1 MLDEK
6 VREAKIIRLTLRSS
20 HMIKKLTKEQESIQ
34 KKIDNDEL
42 LSKIDRHTKNLFLFD
57 EAVHFLPP
65 RDEVFHSEINKG
77 FKIRFVSHKDN
88 PNKLFRYEEFRRGL
102 LDLNNLSP
110 GKNNLSLS
118 VFYRP
123 VISNAGRVYHMAT
136 SIPKKI
142 RAGLRT
148 KKMEL
153 IYEVDMASA
162 QPSILIL
169 EWLKHLKE
177 NNLINGNKEAENSAL
192 GVVIG
197 FQKVNG
203 VVADL
208 GGGSLELA
216 RVEKNIIHEKI
227 SLPLGVLRLFNQ
239 PKKNK
244 NKVKKIISFY
254 LNKIEWLR
262 KNKVKNLYLC
272 GGTWRTLM
280 NAHMIKTNYPLAILH
295 QYKLS
300 GSETLKFANK
310 LNTVKA
316 IKYEKLASATKSR
329 TNYIPIGGFI
339 LSNLIRICDP
349 VSVFLSQSGVR
360 EGSLISRPYLKVLQ
374 NNSLNRSVHF
384 ISHKK
389 ADYAANYLKLYNFIK
404 NLFSSNEEYF
414 PHRLLLPAC
423 SLSNFDWGLG
433 VYQRAELVFQEVIN
447 APILKLSHSDRIKL
461 GLVSFW
467 RHCSTKYYPNVEFV
481 KLLSNEEISACKRI
495 GAALR
500 LASSIGV
507 ISNIFFDKIK
517 IYKNSDK
524 DLILKVSKK
533 DAQVISNQVQKRLK
547 SLGDEMKIKS
557 KIIYTN

>member
-1 MLDEK
+1 MTARERDFINKEAIIDLGSNSIRMLIYDNILNSQIPVFNEK
-6 VREAKIIRLTLRSS
+6 AVCQLGKNLDRTGKLDPKGAEFALTVLKRFKQILSNLKVKKYKAIGTAALREATDAKEFIIKAQKII
-20 HMIKKLTKEQESIQ
+20 K
-34 KKIDNDEL
+34 KKIII
-42 LSKIDRHTKNLFLFD
+42 LS
-57 EAVHFLPP
+57 
-65 RDEVFHSEINKG
+65 
-77 FKIRFVSHKDN
+77 
-88 PNKLFRYEEFRRGL
+88 
-102 LDLNNLSP
+102 
-110 GKNNLSLS
+110 
-118 VFYRP
+118 
-123 VISNAGRVYHMAT
+123 
-136 SIPKKI
+136 
-142 RAGLRT
+142 
-148 KKMEL
+148 
-153 IYEVDMASA
+153 
-162 QPSILIL
+162 
-169 EWLKHLKE
+169 
-177 NNLINGNKEAENSAL
+177 GNKEAENSAL

-203 VVADL
+203 LVADL

-216 RVEKNIIHEKI
+216 RVEKNIIYEKI

-239 PKKNK
+239 PKRNK

-262 KNKVKNLYLC
+262 KNKIKNLYLC
-272 GGTWRTLM
+272 GGTWRTFM

-300 GSETLKFANK
+300 GLETLKFANK

-316 IKYEKLASATKSR
+316 IKSEKLASATKSR

-360 EGSLISRPYLKVLQ
+360 EGSLISKSHLKVLQ

-389 ADYAANYLKLYNFIK
+389 ADYAANYLKLYSFIK
-404 NLFSSNEEYF
+404 NLFSSNEKYF
-414 PHRLLLPAC
+414 SNRLLLPAC

-447 APILKLSHSDRIKL
+447 APILKLSHADRIKL

-481 KLLSNEEISACKRI
+481 KLLSNEEIAACKQI

-517 IYKNSDK
+517 IYKNSNK

-533 DAQVISNQVQKRLK
+533 DIQVISDQVQKRLR
-547 SLGDEMKIKS
+547 SLGEEMRLKS

>member
-1 MLDEK
+1 MTARERDFINKEAIIDLGSNSIRMLIYDNILNSQIPVFNEK
-6 VREAKIIRLTLRSS
+6 AVCQLGKNLDRTGKLDPKGAEFALTVLKRFKQILSNLKVKKYKAIGTAALREAIDAKDFIIKAQKII
-20 HMIKKLTKEQESIQ
+20 K
-34 KKIDNDEL
+34 KKIII
-42 LSKIDRHTKNLFLFD
+42 LS
-57 EAVHFLPP
+57 
-65 RDEVFHSEINKG
+65 
-77 FKIRFVSHKDN
+77 
-88 PNKLFRYEEFRRGL
+88 
-102 LDLNNLSP
+102 
-110 GKNNLSLS
+110 
-118 VFYRP
+118 
-123 VISNAGRVYHMAT
+123 
-136 SIPKKI
+136 
-142 RAGLRT
+142 
-148 KKMEL
+148 
-153 IYEVDMASA
+153 
-162 QPSILIL
+162 
-169 EWLKHLKE
+169 
-177 NNLINGNKEAENSAL
+177 GNKEAENSAL
-192 GVVIG
+192 GVIIG

-203 VVADL
+203 LVADL

-216 RVEKNIIHEKI
+216 RVEKNIIHDKI

-262 KNKVKNLYLC
+262 KNKIKNLYLC

-300 GSETLKFANK
+300 SLDTLKFVNR
-310 LNTVKA
+310 LNT
-316 IKYEKLASATKSR
+316 R

-360 EGSLISRPYLKVLQ
+360 EGSLINKSKLKVLQ
-374 NNSLNRSVHF
+374 NNSLSRSVHF
-384 ISHKK
+384 LSHKK
-389 ADYAANYLKLYNFIK
+389 ADYAANYLKLYNFIR
-404 NLFSSNEEYF
+404 NLFSTNEKYF
-414 PHRLLLPAC
+414 PSRLLLPAC

-447 APILKLSHSDRIKL
+447 APILKLSHNDRIKL

-481 KLLSNEEISACKRI
+481 KLLSNEEIAACKQI

-507 ISNIFFDKIK
+507 ISNIFFDKVK
-517 IYKNSDK
+517 IYKNSNK

-533 DAQVISNQVQKRLK
+533 DKQVISNQVQKRLK
-547 SLGDEMKIKS
+547 SLGDELKIKS

>member
-1 MLDEK
+1 RFKQILSNLK
-6 VREAKIIRLTLRSS
+6 VKKYKAIGTAALREATDAKEFIIKAQKII
-20 HMIKKLTKEQESIQ
+20 K
-34 KKIDNDEL
+34 KKIII
-42 LSKIDRHTKNLFLFD
+42 LS
-57 EAVHFLPP
+57 
-65 RDEVFHSEINKG
+65 
-77 FKIRFVSHKDN
+77 
-88 PNKLFRYEEFRRGL
+88 
-102 LDLNNLSP
+102 
-110 GKNNLSLS
+110 
-118 VFYRP
+118 
-123 VISNAGRVYHMAT
+123 
-136 SIPKKI
+136 
-142 RAGLRT
+142 
-148 KKMEL
+148 
-153 IYEVDMASA
+153 
-162 QPSILIL
+162 
-169 EWLKHLKE
+169 
-177 NNLINGNKEAENSAL
+177 GNKEAENSAL

-239 PKKNK
+239 PKRNK
-244 NKVKKIISFY
+244 NKVRKIISFY

-262 KNKVKNLYLC
+262 KNNIKNLYLC

-280 NAHMIKTNYPLAILH
+280 NAHMIKTNYPLAIL
-295 QYKLS
+295 Q
-300 GSETLKFANK
+300 
-310 LNTVKA
+310 
-316 IKYEKLASATKSR
+316 ATKSR

-349 VSVFLSQSGVR
+349 VNVFLSQSGVR
-360 EGSLISRPYLKVLQ
+360 EGSLISRSHLRVLQ

-404 NLFSSNEEYF
+404 NLFSSNEKYF

-423 SLSNFDWGLG
+423 SLSSFDWGLG

-447 APILKLSHSDRIKL
+447 APILKLSHGDRIKL

-481 KLLSNEEISACKRI
+481 KLLSNEEIIACKQI

-517 IYKNSDK
+517 IYKSNNK

-533 DAQVISNQVQKRLK
+533 DTQVISNQVQKRLR
-547 SLGDEMKIKS
+547 SLGEEMKLKS

>member
-1 MLDEK
+1 MTARERDFINKEAIIDLGSNSIRMLIYDNILNSQIPVFNEK
-6 VREAKIIRLTLRSS
+6 AVCQLGKNLDRTGKLDPKGAEFALTVLKRFKQILSNLKVKKYKAIGTAALREAIDAKDFIIKAQKII
-20 HMIKKLTKEQESIQ
+20 K
-34 KKIDNDEL
+34 KKIII
-42 LSKIDRHTKNLFLFD
+42 LS
-57 EAVHFLPP
+57 
-65 RDEVFHSEINKG
+65 
-77 FKIRFVSHKDN
+77 
-88 PNKLFRYEEFRRGL
+88 
-102 LDLNNLSP
+102 
-110 GKNNLSLS
+110 
-118 VFYRP
+118 
-123 VISNAGRVYHMAT
+123 
-136 SIPKKI
+136 
-142 RAGLRT
+142 
-148 KKMEL
+148 
-153 IYEVDMASA
+153 
-162 QPSILIL
+162 
-169 EWLKHLKE
+169 
-177 NNLINGNKEAENSAL
+177 GNKEAENSAL

-203 VVADL
+203 LVADL

-216 RVEKNIIHEKI
+216 RVEKNIIHDKI

-262 KNKVKNLYLC
+262 KNKIKNLYLC

-300 GSETLKFANK
+300 SLDTLKFVNR
-310 LNTVKA
+310 LNT
-316 IKYEKLASATKSR
+316 
-329 TNYIPIGGFI
+329 FI

-360 EGSLISRPYLKVLQ
+360 EGSLINKSKLKVLQ
-374 NNSLNRSVHF
+374 NNSLSRSVHF
-384 ISHKK
+384 LSHKK
-389 ADYAANYLKLYNFIK
+389 ADYAANYLKLYNFIR
-404 NLFSSNEEYF
+404 NLFSTNEKYF
-414 PHRLLLPAC
+414 PSRLLLPAC

-447 APILKLSHSDRIKL
+447 APILKLSHNDRIKL

-481 KLLSNEEISACKRI
+481 KLLSNEEIAACKQI

-507 ISNIFFDKIK
+507 ISNIFFDKVK
-517 IYKNSDK
+517 IYKNSNK

-533 DAQVISNQVQKRLK
+533 DKQVISNQVQKRLK
-547 SLGDEMKIKS
+547 SLGDELKIKS

>member
-1 MLDEK
+1 MISRERDFINKEAIIDLGSNSIRMLIYDNILNSQIPVFNEK
-6 VREAKIIRLTLRSS
+6 AVCQLGKNLDRTGKLDPKGAEFALTVLKRFKQILSNLKVKKYKVIGTAALREATDAKEFIIKAQKII
-20 HMIKKLTKEQESIQ
+20 K
-34 KKIDNDEL
+34 KKIIV
-42 LSKIDRHTKNLFLFD
+42 LS
-57 EAVHFLPP
+57 
-65 RDEVFHSEINKG
+65 
-77 FKIRFVSHKDN
+77 
-88 PNKLFRYEEFRRGL
+88 
-102 LDLNNLSP
+102 
-110 GKNNLSLS
+110 
-118 VFYRP
+118 
-123 VISNAGRVYHMAT
+123 
-136 SIPKKI
+136 
-142 RAGLRT
+142 
-148 KKMEL
+148 
-153 IYEVDMASA
+153 
-162 QPSILIL
+162 
-169 EWLKHLKE
+169 
-177 NNLINGNKEAENSAL
+177 GNKEAENSAL

-216 RVEKNIIHEKI
+216 RVEKNIIYEKI

-239 PKKNK
+239 PKRNK

-262 KNKVKNLYLC
+262 KNKIKNLYLS
-272 GGTWRTLM
+272 GGTWRTFM

-300 GSETLKFANK
+300 SFETSKFANK

-316 IKYEKLASATKSR
+316 IKYEKLT
-329 TNYIPIGGFI
+329 
-339 LSNLIRICDP
+339 
-349 VSVFLSQSGVR
+349 GVR
-360 EGSLISRPYLKVLQ
+360 EGSLISKSHLRVLQ

-389 ADYAANYLKLYNFIK
+389 ADYAANYLKLYNFVK
-404 NLFSSNEEYF
+404 NLFLSNDKYF

-447 APILKLSHSDRIKL
+447 APILKLSHGDRIKL

-481 KLLSNEEISACKRI
+481 KLLTNEEIMACKQI

-507 ISNIFFDKIK
+507 ISNIFFDRVK
-517 IYKNSDK
+517 IYKNSNK

-533 DAQVISNQVQKRLK
+533 DTQVISNQVQKRLR
-547 SLGDEMKIKS
+547 SLGEEMKLKS